1 MTNDELQQLL
11 FAYQRNAQITV
22 ELLDGREIAVVG
34 LDWRVPVNVRG
45 TESNPRLCLLT
56 RVSAGGWEDE

>member
-34 LDWRVPVNVRG
+34 VDWRVPVNVRG
-45 TESNPRLCLLT
+45 IASNPRLCLLT
-56 RVSAGGWEDE
+56 RVSGGGWKDE